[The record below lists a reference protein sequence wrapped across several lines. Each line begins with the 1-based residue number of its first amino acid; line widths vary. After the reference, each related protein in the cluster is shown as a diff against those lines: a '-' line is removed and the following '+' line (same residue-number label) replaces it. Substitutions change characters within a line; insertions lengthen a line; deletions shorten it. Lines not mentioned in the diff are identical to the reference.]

1 VSRRVSLPGAD
12 ELFRTTGGTALQPS
26 TPRRGVNGEARV
38 PAPAGESDAAAAEDA
53 PQSVPVQGGDGDG
66 VEHVAAE
73 PEPAEA
79 GESRS
84 RGTAERSPRRQGAQ
98 EGSAGAPATASGGS
112 AASGAAAAPR
122 KRGRAASRRPSGRER
137 HDEKITVY
145 VSAEELMDL
154 EHARLVLRGEHG
166 LAVDRGRIVRE
177 AVAVVL
183 ADLETRGDASILV
196 RRLRGR

>member
-1 VSRRVSLPGAD
+1 MSRRVSLPGAD
-12 ELFRTTGGTALQPS
+12 ELFRTTGGMALQS
-26 TPRRGVNGEARV
+26 SSPRRQANGEARV
-38 PAPAGESDAAAAEDA
+38 PGPAGESDEAAAVDA
-53 PQSVPVQGGDGDG
+53 HGSVSSQEGGD
-66 VEHVAAE
+66 
-73 PEPAEA
+73 PAEHGA
-79 GESRS
+79 ADAESGESRTRS
-84 RGTAERSPRRQGAQ
+84 AAADAEK
-98 EGSAGAPATASGGS
+98 EGRAPARGQE
-112 AASGAAAAPR
+112 GAAAQSGGRSANSSSTAQAR
-122 KRGRAASRRPSGRER
+122 RRARAANRRPSGRER

-183 ADLETRGDASILV
+183 ADLESRGDASILV

>member
-1 VSRRVSLPGAD
+1 MSRRVSLPGAD
-12 ELFRTTGGTALQPS
+12 ELFRTTGGMGLQSS
-26 TPRRGVNGEARV
+26 TPRRQANGDARV
-38 PAPAGESDAAAAEDA
+38 PAPAGEGDAAAAGAEDV
-53 PQSVPVQGGDGDG
+53 PQSVPAQGGDGEG
-66 VEHVAAE
+66 AEHVAADSE
-73 PEPAEA
+73 SAEA

-84 RGTAERSPRRQGAQ
+84 RSGSARRQAAQ
-98 EGSAGAPATASGGS
+98 EGSAAGAAGS
-112 AASGAAAAPR
+112 AAAAPR
-122 KRGRAASRRPSGRER
+122 KRGRAAARRPSGRER

>member
-12 ELFRTTGGTALQPS
+12 ELFRTTGGMALQSS
-26 TPRRGVNGEARV
+26 TPRRPANGEARV
-38 PAPAGESDAAAAEDA
+38 PAPAGESDAAAAASEDA
-53 PQSVPVQGGDGDG
+53 PPSVPVQGGDGEGD
-66 VEHVAAE
+66 EHVAADS
-73 PEPAEA
+73 EA
-79 GESRS
+79 GESRTRS
-84 RGTAERSPRRQGAQ
+84 AGVERSGRRQPPQ
-98 EGSAGAPATASGGS
+98 EGSAAGQSQSRG
-112 AASGAAAAPR
+112 
-122 KRGRAASRRPSGRER
+122 KRGRGANRRPSGRER

-183 ADLETRGDASILV
+183 ADLESRGDASILV

>member
-1 VSRRVSLPGAD
+1 M
-12 ELFRTTGGTALQPS
+12 ALQPS
-26 TPRRGVNGEARV
+26 TPRRQAGGEARV
-38 PAPAGESDAAAAEDA
+38 PAPAGESDAAAIAVPGAAVPGDA
-53 PQSVPVQGGDGDG
+53 PQSVPVQSGDGDG
-66 VEHVAAE
+66 AEHVAAD
-73 PEPAEA
+73 AESAAA

-84 RGTAERSPRRQGAQ
+84 RGTAAERSARRQAAQQSPQSQQSQQ
-98 EGSAGAPATASGGS
+98 EGSA
-112 AASGAAAAPR
+112 AAAQPR
-122 KRGRAASRRPSGRER
+122 RRGRAATRRPSGRER